1 MTRTTSTSFFLFA
14 LAVCIG
20 CESTGSVGV
29 RQAYQAY
36 HRGDLTGAY
45 HQAGA
50 IADTPG
56 PASAEAAYVA
66 GLAAYRLGRAA
77 DAERHLLAAAR
88 SENSGT
94 AADAR
99 VTLGRLYAERDRHDR
114 AALAFA
120 QAAERLRGEEQAAAH
135 YHAALSRQQL
145 GQFSEARRHLALA
158 RRATSDSGLRQKID
172 QKLRVR
178 GWTLQVGAYAH
189 SSNAQAAARQ
199 LASNNSARGFG
210 QPRLVPAVDERGQRL
225 TLVQV
230 GHFAS
235 EAHASAAKRQ
245 LNQTSVVVP
254 LMATV
259 AAR

>member
-1 MTRTTSTSFFLFA
+1 M
-14 LAVCIG
+14 
-20 CESTGSVGV
+20 GV

-45 HQAGA
+45 HKAGT
-50 IADTPG
+50 IADAPG
-56 PASAEAAYVA
+56 PSSDDAAYVA

-77 DAERHLLAAAR
+77 DAERRLLAAAR
-88 SENSGT
+88 SENSGI

-99 VTLGRLYAERDRHDR
+99 VTLGRLYVEQDRHDR
-114 AALAFA
+114 AALAFT
-120 QAAERLRGEEQAAAH
+120 QAAQRLRGEERATAH

-145 GQFSEARRHLALA
+145 GQFSEAHRQLALA
-158 RRATSDSGLRQKID
+158 RQATGDSGLRQKID

-189 SSNAQAAARQ
+189 ASNAQAAARQ
-199 LASNNSARGFG
+199 LASMSSARGFG
-210 QPRLVPAVDERGQRL
+210 QPRLVPAVDDHGQRL

-235 EAHASAAKRQ
+235 EAHAAAAKRQ

-254 LMATV
+254 LMASV
-259 AAR
+259 ASR